1 MFSYYLHDKVRSAHE
16 DDARKDRALVG
27 MRCVVD
33 DRKRRQL
40 PLRLALPEID
50 DFGFRVSG
58 VGFRG

>member
-50 DFGFRVSG
+50 DFGFRV
-58 VGFRG
+58 